1 MIPLN
6 SPEGTFVGSKILVV
20 GAGYVGLTSGICLA
34 SLGNEVVC
42 VDNNIEKI
50 DLLQAGKLPIFE
62 PGLLDLLNK
71 GIDRNL
77 LRFSTDL
84 IKHAK
89 NANFIFLCLP
99 TPPLEDGTADMSFVY
114 HVVDE
119 ISPHL
124 NGSAIIVNKSTVPLN
139 TSSEIKSRQL
149 NKAVAVVSNPE
160 FLREGSAVTD
170 FLNPSRIVIG
180 ADERSSAI
188 KVAAL
193 YAGLEERV
201 FITDPVSA
209 ECIKYMSNGFLAMKV
224 SFINQAARFCEAI
237 GADVVSV
244 SLGMSLDPRIGRS
257 FLNPGPGW
265 GGSCFPKDTAA
276 LAAAALSKQSPMT
289 LVEQAANDN
298 KLHQNE
304 IARLITKEIRDLGK
318 TAVSIGVLGL
328 SFKANTDDTR
338 DSPALKIIELIEMSN
353 VACDIRAYDP
363 EASIEN
369 RATFSRV
376 DSISEAII
384 GSDLVIILT
393 EWPEFALFPPESYAS
408 LMKGNTIIDTR
419 YVLDNSLFHQCG
431 LRVRSMGRVQS

>member
-1 MIPLN
+1 M
-6 SPEGTFVGSKILVV
+6 GSKILVV